1 MSERMRNSKPAHSS
15 LSDDATSA
23 HQRDI
28 GSIEQT
34 EKEQTATPQ
43 ELNTLANRAMNGDE
57 DAFNQ
62 LFEPF
67 FSIATGYSYKL
78 PEYIREEFLQDMGK
92 RLVGCFTDKKWQD
105 TGIPFKAW
113 IHRTAHNTVCEW
125 WRTIKKRSSE
135 IQDPAFPDEEVE
147 DTSSSILDQMLQQ
160 EEQTILWSLV
170 IKLPEIQARVIYER
184 YALNKSFYEIG
195 KVIGKTEVN
204 CRKIH
209 QRAVESLRQLIHTS
223 GYYPEYEH
231 GSTKKGSSSLD
242 NDDSNREKNE
252 KEAHKPSQ

>member
-1 MSERMRNSKPAHSS
+1 MSEQIRNSKFAQSPVSS
-15 LSDDATSA
+15 DVTSG
-23 HQRDI
+23 HQPDI
-28 GSIEQT
+28 DNTGQT
-34 EKEQTATPQ
+34 EIVQTITPQ

-57 DAFNQ
+57 EAFNQ

-92 RLVGCFTDKKWQD
+92 RLVACFTDKKWQD
-105 TGIPFKAW
+105 TGVPFEAW

-125 WRTIKKRSSE
+125 WRTIKKRSPE
-135 IQDPAFPDEEVE
+135 IQDPAFPYEEVE
-147 DTSSSILDQMLQQ
+147 DTDISILDQTLQQ
-160 EEQTILWSLV
+160 EEQTILWGLV
-170 IKLPEIQARVIYER
+170 TELPKDQAIVIYER

-209 QRAVESLRQLIHTS
+209 QRGLESLRQLIHAS
-223 GYYPEYEH
+223 GYYPEH
-231 GSTKKGSSSLD
+231 TQDSTKQG
-242 NDDSNREKNE
+242 
-252 KEAHKPSQ
+252 